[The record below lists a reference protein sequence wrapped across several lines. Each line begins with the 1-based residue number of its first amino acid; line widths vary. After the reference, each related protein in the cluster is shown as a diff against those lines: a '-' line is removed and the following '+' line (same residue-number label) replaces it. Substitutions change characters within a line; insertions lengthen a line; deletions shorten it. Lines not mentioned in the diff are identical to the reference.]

1 MQMGI
6 FYILIYDV
14 SFMFIVNSILASSL
28 IFCFSFG
35 FILIDIGFKNKENLN
50 EDKNILLRYM
60 GIILVMIS
68 FAVLLS
74 IMIDF

>member
-6 FYILIYDV
+6 YYIMMYDV
-14 SFMFIVNSILASSL
+14 SFMFIVDSILASSL

-35 FILIDIGFKNKENLN
+35 FILIDIGFKDKENLN
-50 EDKNILLRYM
+50 DDKNVLLRYS
-60 GIILVMIS
+60 GIILIMIS